1 MPRVSTDP
9 ADELDRIPAI
19 GEAGMCER
27 SHRWRVTAG
36 VLFLLAVWSPL
47 TLAPARADES
57 PVKVLKAVGGFIDP
71 SNGEYSLVCGVSFEN
86 VSTQTIVAIKWHI
99 KLEDAFDMVL
109 DTETVDSY
117 GSYSPG
123 IIINPKRAMNGN
135 LETDSSASDT
145 NAWTVYNAYDK
156 QVTRF
161 VFAVSS
167 VKYADGDVWTNSTEA
182 S

>member
-1 MPRVSTDP
+1 MEQEPKRP
-9 ADELDRIPAI
+9 QP
-19 GEAGMCER
+19 
-27 SHRWRVTAG
+27 AG
-36 VLFLLAVWSPL
+36 VLCLLAVWSSL

-86 VSTQTIVAIKWHI
+86 VSTETIVAIKWHI
-99 KLEDAFDMVL
+99 KLEDAFDSVL

-123 IIINPKRAMNGN
+123 VIINPKRAMNGN

-145 NAWTVYNAYDK
+145 NAWAVYNGHDK

-161 VFAVSS
+161 VFVVSS
-167 VKYADGDVWTNSTEA
+167 AKFSDGRVWTNPAES